1 VVFSMH
7 PMLNPTQDA
16 SADAQTPRAPGAA
29 RPSPPNPAQHHLH
42 HILRLAV
49 TQFSNLARCSVITAH
64 HHISSPVPTHMPFTC
79 TSPTCPAFAPHLL
92 HLGHIKVY
100 FRLMELVLGRVAR
113 SKVSPLRRPV
123 AGADRPASA
132 GSATHLVLR

>member
-1 VVFSMH
+1 MLARSRASRAAAIACCRSNRRARASFRLVVFSMH

-79 TSPTCPAFAPHLL
+79 TSPTCPAFAPH
-92 HLGHIKVY
+92 I
-100 FRLMELVLGRVAR
+100 
-113 SKVSPLRRPV
+113 SC
-123 AGADRPASA
+123 
-132 GSATHLVLR
+132 T